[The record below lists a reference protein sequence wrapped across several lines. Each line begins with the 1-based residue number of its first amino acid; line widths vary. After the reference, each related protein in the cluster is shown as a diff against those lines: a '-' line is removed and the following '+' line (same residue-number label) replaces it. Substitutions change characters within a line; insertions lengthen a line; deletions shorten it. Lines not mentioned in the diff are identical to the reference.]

1 MNSFWKGKKVLLT
14 GINGFIGGN
23 LAKKLNILGAEI
35 FGLIRN
41 KKPGTFI
48 SYEKFIS
55 KVTLIDGELTNK
67 DLLARIISEEKINC
81 VFHLA
86 AQVEVGVGL
95 KNPFL
100 TFESN
105 IRGTYSLL
113 EAIRLFPDSI
123 ESVVIASSDK
133 SYGSYKKDQMPY
145 KEDYPLKPIY
155 PYDVSKACADMIA
168 RSYACEIYNLP
179 VIVTRFSN
187 IYGPGQLNF
196 SAIMPDAIRS
206 ALGYSNFIPRGN
218 GSQIRDYI
226 FVEDVV
232 DLYLLIAKELSKNP
246 EFYRGEIYN
255 AGTNSPISVK
265 KILELIYQNIGNIR
279 DLETVKKLMSEKK
292 TVGEI
297 NCQYMDFEK
306 VNECFGWEPK
316 HSFKAGL
323 NKTIEWYKKYLE
335 QI

>member
-1 MNSFWKGKKVLLT
+1 MSNYWNGKKVLIT

-35 FGLIRN
+35 YGLIRN
-41 KKPGTFI
+41 KKPDTFI
-48 SYEKFIS
+48 SYENFKS
-55 KVTLIDGELTNK
+55 KITLIDGELVDK
-67 DLLARIISEEKINC
+67 DLLGRIISEENINN

-105 IRGTYSLL
+105 IKGTYSLL

-133 SYGSYKKDQMPY
+133 SYGAYNEDEMPY
-145 KEDYPLKPIY
+145 KENYALKPFY
-155 PYDVSKACADMIA
+155 PYDVSKACADMIS
-168 RSYACEIYNLP
+168 RSYASDIYNLP
-179 VIVTRFSN
+179 IVVTRFSN

-206 ALGYSNFIPRGN
+206 AFGYSDFIPRGN

-232 DLYLLIAKELSKNP
+232 DLYLLISEELSKYP
-246 EFYRGEIYN
+246 ENYRGEIYN
-255 AGTNSPISVK
+255 AGTNNPTSVR
-265 KILELIYQNIGNIR
+265 KIIETIYNNIGNHKALNKII
-279 DLETVKKLMSEKK
+279 KLMAEKK

-297 NCQYMDFEK
+297 SCQYMDYEK
-306 VNECFGWEPK
+306 VYNSFGWEPSHK
-316 HSFKAGL
+316 LKDGL
-323 NKTIEWYKKYLE
+323 SKTIKWYKKYFKE
-335 QI
+335 I